1 MREPAPKTIYLKHY
15 TSPAFLISR
24 IDPDVDIRDDHAL
37 VRATLARVA
46 IGNS

>member
-1 MREPAPKTIYLKHY
+1 MREPAPRKFYLKDY
-15 TSPAFLISR
+15 TRPAFMIST
-24 IDPDVDIRDDHAL
+24 IDPAADIRDDHAP

>member
-15 TSPAFLISR
+15 TPPAFLISR
-24 IDPDVDIRDDHAL
+24 IDADVDIRDDHAL

>member
-15 TSPAFLISR
+15 TSPAFLISS
-24 IDPDVDIRDDHAL
+24 IDPAVDMREDHAL

-46 IGNS
+46 IGKS